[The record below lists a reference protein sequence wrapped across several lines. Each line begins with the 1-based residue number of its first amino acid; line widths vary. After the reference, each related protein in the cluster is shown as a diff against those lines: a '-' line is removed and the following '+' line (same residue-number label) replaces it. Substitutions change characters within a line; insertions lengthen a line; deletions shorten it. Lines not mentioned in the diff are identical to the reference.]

1 MSDGLVSQ
9 IDVGK
14 VESFFNGEK
23 RRGRKRLLDKDKYL
37 GAVVKLGTDNPR
49 VMGEF
54 LGVSRHTVRRF
65 RKAEINDIEVDK
77 ILSDIS
83 NLQLKPYQLTLQGF
97 MQLPIIQRFHDLNIR
112 LEISEKR
119 IRSKIRS
126 LLNIC
131 RHLNV
136 HPRKLKPEQ
145 CAELLIK
152 VKNLPIEQRPK
163 GVSWSSGREAVRS
176 FFQLVH
182 GFNGNSLTAL
192 GLHCKPSPR
201 SGVKARQRLTGKQ
214 RREFLRSLE
223 KNVRREHADEAIVC
237 AYLTLPKFM
246 FYTGTR
252 ISASLNSRIEDIIKK
267 EDVWM
272 IRIRDKGSN
281 GGCVWFKILPLEL
294 IRDIERIFEL
304 RDHPSIGYLFD
315 GIRDQ
320 RRLRILFREAYSD
333 AGVNVEGDI
342 GFDVTHI
349 WRHTFAQE
357 LLEATEYNYE
367 LVASIGG
374 WKSTYILKKYY
385 GEIGDNHRI
394 DALRQ
399 AMGERVEKTEVHFCF

>member
-1 MSDGLVSQ
+1 MNESAVSQ
-9 IDVGK
+9 IVIGE
-14 VESFFNGEK
+14 VEFFFHSE
-23 RRGRKRLLDKDKYL
+23 RRGGRKRLLDREKYL
-37 GAVVKLGTDNPR
+37 EAVRKQGTDNPR
-49 VMGEF
+49 ILGEF
-54 LGVSRHTVRRF
+54 IGVSRHTVWRF
-65 RKAEINDIEVDK
+65 RKAEINDIEVDQ

-83 NLQLKPYQLTLQGF
+83 SLQLKPYQMRIDGF
-97 MQLPIIQRFHDLNIR
+97 MQIPVIQRFYDLNVR

-119 IRSKIRS
+119 IRTKIRS

-145 CAELLIK
+145 CAELLIN
-152 VKNLPIEQRPK
+152 VKNIPVEQRPR

-182 GFNGNSLTAL
+182 GINGNSLTAL
-192 GLHCKPSPR
+192 GLHCRPSPR
-201 SGVKARQRLTGKQ
+201 AGVKARQRLTGIQ

-223 KNVRREHADEAIVC
+223 KIVRTKHTEKAIIC

-252 ISASLNSRIEDIIKK
+252 ISASLNSRIEDIVKK
-267 EDVWM
+267 DNVWM
-272 IRIRDKGSN
+272 IKIRDKGSN
-281 GGCVWFKILPLEL
+281 GGCVWFKILPLDL
-294 IRDIERIFEL
+294 IQDIEILFKL
-304 RDHPSIGYLFD
+304 RDYPQTGFLFEN
-315 GIRDQ
+315 IRDQ
-320 RRLRILFREAYSD
+320 RTLRTLFREAYSD
-333 AGVNVEGDI
+333 AGIIVDSKN

-399 AMGERVEKTEVHFCF
+399 AMGERVEKTEVYFRF